1 MVALDLL
8 LFAYTLA
15 RKYYIPKLLFSELFS
30 PKNYFTTKALFG
42 YQIPP
47 RHISRIRFFLS
58 EAGNAILFFRFLL
71 LGDPGLPFFGYIFV
85 YSSDWFSSLIFSC
98 CFFLEAGNAVLF
110 LGFFLCDSSKGRK
123 YSLKKTQKIG
133 ASDE

>member
-15 RKYYIPKLLFSELFS
+15 RKYYVPKLLFSELFS

-85 YSSDWFSSLIFSC
+85 YSSDWFSSLIFLAASSWKQEMLS
-98 CFFLEAGNAVLF
+98 FFWV
-110 LGFFLCDSSKGRK
+110 SSFVTVAKGENI
-123 YSLKKTQKIG
+123 L
-133 ASDE
+133 